1 MVKKSTSDIIKQ
13 IVFLVLIIGLGIF
26 LFTQLIAF
34 LTAFLVAVIFYLLFR
49 QMMQNLVEKYHWR
62 KGLAASLIMFITFII
77 VLMPVFCIS
86 YMLFNKI
93 TDVLNDPSSLLLF
106 FHKADDTLKNYT
118 GYSLQSAD
126 MINKLKSIGTHMLPQ
141 FLDSVLNTLL
151 TVAALYFILFYMLIN
166 YGSLEQTLEDYLPLD
181 KVNTTRLASELKYMT
196 YANAVGVPLIAIVQ
210 TGTLILGFWLFGL
223 SDPVFWGVVAGVC
236 SFLPVFGTTL
246 VWVPAGIFM
255 MASGHLW
262 QGIFIILWGAL
273 IIGVLEQILRSRIS
287 NRIAKVHPIITIFG
301 AILGL
306 ELFGLPGLIFG
317 PLLMSYFLILIK
329 IYRDEFASES

>member
-49 QMMQNLVEKYHWR
+49 QMMQSLVEKHHWR

-166 YGSLEQTLEDYLPLD
+166 YGTLEQTLEDYLPLD

>member
-49 QMMQNLVEKYHWR
+49 QMMQSLVEKHHWR

>member
-1 MVKKSTSDIIKQ
+1 
-13 IVFLVLIIGLGIF
+13 
-26 LFTQLIAF
+26 
-34 LTAFLVAVIFYLLFR
+34 
-49 QMMQNLVEKYHWR
+49 
-62 KGLAASLIMFITFII
+62 
-77 VLMPVFCIS
+77 
-86 YMLFNKI
+86 MLFNKI

>member
-13 IVFLVLIIGLGIF
+13 IVFLALIIVLGIF

-49 QMMQNLVEKYHWR
+49 QMMQSLVEKHHWR

>member
-255 MASGHLW
+255 MASRHLW